1 MYLLVREANDV
12 GRCRILISRS
22 KFLWVPC
29 IASSFAI
36 LAWIFSKQLSD
47 AICCITCCSPP
58 TCLIHLTIVVTSH
71 LMPYLMSHILSHYA
85 EETVQ
90 HQFLVHI
97 VDVCRLTSL
106 VNKTTVLI
114 YSLLAIIMLTI
125 PALMNDNTIVK
136 VLVLI

>member
-1 MYLLVREANDV
+1 
-12 GRCRILISRS
+12 
-22 KFLWVPC
+22 
-29 IASSFAI
+29 
-36 LAWIFSKQLSD
+36 
-47 AICCITCCSPP
+47 
-58 TCLIHLTIVVTSH
+58 
-71 LMPYLMSHILSHYA
+71 MPYLMSHILSHYA